1 MWLIRHWYAKTAVRN
16 SSLQKA
22 SKLSTK
28 KKASRMSLKDVLNAE
43 EQENSSTIA
52 KEVTE
57 DKQRKKPYRFF
68 YKVFCYLIY

>member
-28 KKASRMSLKDVLNAE
+28 KKVSRMSLKDVLNAE
-43 EQENSSTIA
+43 KQENSSTIA
-52 KEVTE
+52 TEVTE
-57 DKQRKKPYRFF
+57 DKQR
-68 YKVFCYLIY
+68 